1 MLNEC
6 KTVPANRAIINK
18 KWILID
24 AAGQCLG
31 RLISVVANILMGKNK
46 VYYTPFLDCGDNVI
60 IINAGIIWKEK

>member
-1 MLNEC
+1 MINNMLNEC

-46 VYYTPFLDCGDNVI
+46 IYYT
-60 IINAGIIWKEK
+60 